1 MWQLRL
7 LASCR
12 SVSYTPSLTKTFRV
26 SLAIRERRRVSD
38 VLLTQRKYCTPTT
51 PKEVTVREALGM
63 ALDEELARDPRV
75 FLMGEEVG
83 LYQGAYKVSRGL
95 YQKYGPERIIDTP
108 ITESGFAG
116 LGVGAAMAGLRP
128 VIEFMTWNF
137 AMQAI
142 DHIVNSAAKSHYMS
156 GGALEIPIVFRGP
169 NGPPTATAA
178 QHSQCFAAWYS
189 SVPGLKVVAPYS
201 AVDAKGLLKAA
212 IRDPNPVIVLENEL
226 MYNAKFELPPE
237 AQSPDFVLPI
247 GKAHLE
253 RVGNDVT
260 IIAHSRLVGEA
271 IKAADSLAQE
281 GITCDV
287 INLRTLRP
295 LDVATIIASV
305 KKTNR
310 VVTAEEGF
318 PQCGIGAEI
327 AALILEHAFDYL
339 DAPVERI
346 TLADT
351 PMPYSKTIEDLA
363 IPQAHNIINAVRRVT
378 YRSKK

>member
-1 MWQLRL
+1 
-7 LASCR
+7 
-12 SVSYTPSLTKTFRV
+12 
-26 SLAIRERRRVSD
+26 
-38 VLLTQRKYCTPTT
+38 
-51 PKEVTVREALGM
+51 
-63 ALDEELARDPRV
+63 
-75 FLMGEEVG
+75 
-83 LYQGAYKVSRGL
+83 
-95 YQKYGPERIIDTP
+95 
-108 ITESGFAG
+108 
-116 LGVGAAMAGLRP
+116 MAGLRP